1 MKFLSNAHTHTT
13 YCDGRSDVRTLVSKA
28 QALGFVSLGF
38 SEHGYQNFD
47 QDYSMSVES
56 QRAYIAELRAL
67 QKKHGD
73 RGILP
78 KIHVG
83 LEQDA
88 LVPRD
93 QKAVNRAQFDFIIGS
108 THYLSDKMDG
118 KKEAVDGPRELL
130 TRFVREVFGGDAEEL
145 ARAYYRLLGE
155 SVKTDKPDI
164 IGHFDVVRKHAK
176 VIGLDTAR
184 PAYRRAA
191 LDALETAFS
200 GCKLLEV
207 NTGNIARGYDTLPYP
222 AGFLLDA
229 WREMGGEITLTSD
242 CHNAEHL
249 DCAFAQSL
257 AMLRRMGFKRLLR
270 LGTGDALWDEFNL
283 SVG

>member
-13 YCDGRSDVRTLVSKA
+13 YCDGRSDIQTLVSKA

-38 SEHGYQNFD
+38 SEHGYQDFD
-47 QDYSMSVES
+47 QDYSMSAET
-56 QRAYIAELRAL
+56 QQAYLAELRSL
-67 QKKHGD
+67 QAAHST

-78 KIHVG
+78 RIHAG
-83 LEQDA
+83 IEQDS
-88 LVPRD
+88 LTPQKIKD
-93 QKAVNRAQFDFIIGS
+93 QNRAQFDFVIGS

-118 KKEAVDGPRELL
+118 KKEAVDGSRDML
-130 TRFVREVFGGDAEEL
+130 TRFVNDVFDGDAVEL

-155 SVKTDKPDI
+155 SVQNDKPDI

-176 VIGLDTAR
+176 VLGLDTAL

-191 LDALETAFS
+191 LDAMEAAFQ
-200 GCKLLEV
+200 GCRLLEV
-207 NTGNIARGYDTLPYP
+207 NTGNIARGYDALPYP

-242 CHNAEHL
+242 CHDAAHL
-249 DCAFAQSL
+249 DCAFQESL
-257 AMLRRMGFKRLLR
+257 DLLKRAGFKRLLF
-270 LGTGDALWDEFNL
+270 LGAGDALWEEFIL
-283 SVG
+283 SVN